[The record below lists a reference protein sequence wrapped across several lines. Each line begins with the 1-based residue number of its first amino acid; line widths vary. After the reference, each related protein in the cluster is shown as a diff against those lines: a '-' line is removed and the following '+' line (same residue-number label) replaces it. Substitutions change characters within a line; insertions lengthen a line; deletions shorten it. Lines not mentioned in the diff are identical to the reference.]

1 MIEPIATEIH
11 DIEQQL
17 IETNVKSILKKKIQN
32 NNIRFTVF
40 YNIILLF
47 VIVPFIICDIYFAL
61 YDNCCMIENLRNFLF
76 GSAFSTILLYIILVI
91 LSLILQFTNN
101 NKKNII
107 YISDKIKLIYNL
119 FFIIWTIIGIFIFW
133 KINNY
138 AFCSQHVFQYFYT
151 ILLLRLIYIFMIIN
165 ECFRNLSN

>member
-17 IETNVKSILKKKIQN
+17 IETNVKSILKTKIQN

-61 YDNCCMIENLRNFLF
+61 YDNCCMIENLRNFFF

-91 LSLILQFTNN
+91 LSLHRPKRKMRQTFY
-101 NKKNII
+101 K
-107 YISDKIKLIYNL
+107 KIKNLSIFLFGDVKAPLKGIILFDDYNL
-119 FFIIWTIIGIFIFW
+119 
-133 KINNY
+133 
-138 AFCSQHVFQYFYT
+138 
-151 ILLLRLIYIFMIIN
+151 
-165 ECFRNLSN
+165 